1 MDVGFN
7 AQLLSLTDT
16 YRAAGVSNYIHHL
29 LRGLSQVDRRSRYT
43 VFTGNWARRAEAR
56 DLLALG
62 DNFRLV
68 PGRLPT
74 YRPPVRLLWE
84 QTLQAAR
91 SWNLDVLHNPV
102 NVVPLVARCRQVV
115 TIHDLAFLMLP
126 GSHLR
131 SKSRYLTL
139 MTRLSARRADRI
151 ITDSEFIRQSVLRL
165 FSVPSER
172 VVTVPLAAGEA
183 YRWLGE
189 TLQGQHE
196 IEAFRQK
203 KGLPERYFLY
213 LGTLEP
219 RKNLPQLLKAYAA
232 LRAEGMDASAGEL
245 PELIIAG
252 AKGWLY
258 DDIFALVKTLEL
270 ERHVQFPGFLPREE
284 VVWWMNAALGFVYLS
299 AHEGFGL
306 PPLEAMSCGVPVLVN
321 DAPPLPEVAR
331 DAGLLVDA
339 NDPGAVS
346 AALRAIAAS
355 PDLRHDLRRRGLER
369 AAQFSWRR
377 TAEQTRT
384 VYETVVQRK

>member
-1 MDVGFN
+1 MHIGFN
-7 AQLLSLTDT
+7 AMLFSLTDT
-16 YRAAGVSNYIHHL
+16 YRAAGVSSYIYHL
-29 LRGLSQVDRRSRYT
+29 LRGLSQVDRCSRYT
-43 VFTGNWARRAEAR
+43 VFTGSWARSAEAR
-56 DLLALG
+56 NLLALG
-62 DNFRLV
+62 DNFRLA

-84 QTLQAAR
+84 QTAQAAQT
-91 SWNLDVLHNPV
+91 WNLDVLHNPV

-115 TIHDLAFLMLP
+115 TIHDLAFLMLS

-151 ITDSEFIRQSVLRL
+151 ITDSEFIRQSVIRL
-165 FSVPSER
+165 FNVSPER
-172 VVTVPLAAGEA
+172 VCAVPLAAGEA

-189 TLQGQHE
+189 TPQGRRE

-203 KGLPERYFLY
+203 KGLPARFFLY

-219 RKNLPQLLKAYAA
+219 RKNLPQLLKAYAV
-232 LRAEGMDASAGEL
+232 LRAEGMGGAGGEL

-258 DDIFALVKTLEL
+258 DAIFAHVRTLEL
-270 ERHVQFPGFLPREE
+270 ERHVHFPGFLPREE

-306 PPLEAMSCGVPVLVN
+306 PPLEAMSCGVPVIVN

-339 NDPGAVS
+339 NDPGAVA
-346 AALRAIAAS
+346 AALRAIAAA

-369 AAQFSWRR
+369 AAQFSWRS
-377 TAEQTRT
+377 TAEQTLA
-384 VYETVVQRK
+384 VYETAVQRI

>member
-1 MDVGFN
+1 MNIGFN

-16 YRAAGVSNYIHHL
+16 YRAAGVSSYIYHL
-29 LRGLSQVDRRSRYT
+29 LGGLSQVDGRSRYT
-43 VFTGNWARRAEAR
+43 VFTGSWARRPEAR
-56 DLLALG
+56 SLLALG

-74 YRPPVRLLWE
+74 HRPPVRLLWE
-84 QTLQAAR
+84 QTAQAAQ
-91 SWNLDVLHNPV
+91 SWNLDVLHSPV
-102 NVVPLVARCRQVV
+102 NVVPLAARCRQVV
-115 TIHDLAFLMLP
+115 TLHDLAFLMLP

-165 FSVPSER
+165 FNVPPER
-172 VVTVPLAAGEA
+172 AIAVPLAAGEA
-183 YRWLGE
+183 FRWLGE
-189 TLQGQHE
+189 TPQGRRE

-219 RKNLPQLLKAYAA
+219 RKNLPQLLKAFAA
-232 LRAEGMDASAGEL
+232 LRAEGMKASAVEL

-270 ERHVQFPGFLPREE
+270 ERHVHFPGFLPREE

-321 DAPPLPEVAR
+321 DAPPLPEVVH
-331 DAGLLVDA
+331 DAGLRVDA
-339 NDPGAVS
+339 NDLGAVT
-346 AALRAIAAS
+346 AALRELAAF

-377 TAEQTRT
+377 TAEQTLA
-384 VYETVVQRK
+384 VYETAAQRK